1 MEISMKYLSSM
12 LTDYIFK
19 KGVIDEKTY
28 EIYQY
33 GFQCFLEVS
42 TSTICSIVIA
52 FFLHMLPECLFFF
65 LLFIPMRSFS
75 GGLHLKTYFSCF
87 IGSCLIL
94 ASTLLIVKYI
104 TVPLYI
110 SFILYV
116 FCTIIILLI
125 GPVNH
130 PNRKVDSQE
139 NNTFVRRTNF
149 TILSSL
155 LLALILVIA
164 GNARYMFLQAIVFA
178 FICIT
183 SFIGRIKY
191 RQT

>member
-1 MEISMKYLSSM
+1 MEHLSIV

-19 KGVIDEKTY
+19 KGIIDEKSY

-42 TSTICSIVIA
+42 TSTICSIIIA
-52 FFLHMLPECLFFF
+52 LLLHMLPECLFFF

-94 ASTLLIVKYI
+94 ASTLLIVKYV
-104 TVPLYI
+104 TVPIQL
-110 SFILYV
+110 SFTLYV
-116 FCTIIILLI
+116 FCTIIILII
-125 GPVNH
+125 GPVDH
-130 PNRKVDSQE
+130 PNREVDSQE
-139 NNTFVRRTNF
+139 NRIFIRRTHF
-149 TILSSL
+149 TLLFSF
-155 LLALILVIA
+155 LLAIIFAVT
-164 GNARYMFLQAIVFA
+164 GNTRYMFLQTIVFT

-183 SFIGRIKY
+183 SFIGRLIHK
-191 RQT
+191 QP